1 MEQRE
6 QAPQEA
12 QDEQKRP
19 KAQGQEAAAAS
30 PGEAT
35 NHHPGGK
42 DALGTK
48 ENLLAPFYD
57 QMVEVA
63 NELAPQFTPLGL
75 HFRPEILLATAM
87 QEAANKDPLTNR
99 SFDNGLGIMQITPY
113 KGKLDPAVAKAI
125 NWDNSRDIEFNVQH
139 SNWRN
144 AKANLTAGAQTMLGK
159 ARSIKGGVSKT
170 WEQMDEPHR
179 WRAVLYAYNA
189 GEGSAISALRRGGP
203 NAAMISTFKDKSGK
217 TVSHDYTAEI
227 KAKMDYVD
235 GHDPFAAGGKE
246 PAQPEPGHDTKP
258 EDEPHEDKPQ
268 APAATSG
275 IQQSVGRGGVNQK
288 HDVIAVQTRLKER
301 GVDPQGVD
309 GDVGPHTIHAIETF
323 QATFLPHP
331 DGLISNNQTTE
342 KHLFGESGKI
352 SATPPAKD
360 KGKQETAPAGSKDA
374 GAAKDEQPDKH
385 TGETKETQHPQY
397 EAIAKNF
404 NTPIPGSTLTW
415 HDALYLPQWGR
426 HAQPSDVTN
435 ASMDTVLANIEKQAA
450 ALQKV
455 SDHFGKA
462 IHVHCWLRPPKYNA
476 QIGGAG
482 NSAHLR
488 GTATDFHMSGITAE
502 AVRRDLKAHPG
513 IYSGAGENNVSW
525 VHIDLEHHAWF
536 NP

>member
-12 QDEQKRP
+12 QDEQTRP
-19 KAQGQEAAAAS
+19 KAQSHDEAGAAAS
-30 PGEAT
+30 PGTAT

-63 NELAPQFTPLGL
+63 SELAPQFTPLGL

-87 QEAANKDPLTNR
+87 QEAANKDPLTTR

-125 NWDNSRDIEFNVQH
+125 HWDNSQGIEYNVQH

-159 ARSIKGGVSKT
+159 ARAIKGGVSKT
-170 WEQMDEPHR
+170 WDQMDEPHR

-203 NAAMISTFKDKSGK
+203 NAAMISTFTDNSGK

-227 KAKMDYVD
+227 KAKLDYVD

-246 PAQPEPGHDTKP
+246 PDPNPATDTK
-258 EDEPHEDKPQ
+258 DPH
-268 APAATSG
+268 PAATSG
-275 IQQSVGRGGVNQK
+275 IKQSVGRGGVNQRA
-288 HDVIAVQTRLKER
+288 DVIAVQTRLEER
-301 GVDPQGVD
+301 GVDPQGID
-309 GDVGPHTIHAIETF
+309 GEVGPHTIHAIETF
-323 QATFLPHP
+323 QASFLPHP

-352 SATPPAKD
+352 SATPPAKVKD
-360 KGKQETAPAGSKDA
+360 EASPAGSKDA
-374 GAAKDEQPDKH
+374 GSAKDEPQDKH
-385 TGETKETQHPQY
+385 TSEAKEIQHPQY

-415 HDALYLPQWGR
+415 HDALYLPSWGR
-426 HAQPSDVTN
+426 HAKPSDVTN
-435 ASMDTVLANIEKQAA
+435 TSMDTVLSNIEKQAA

-462 IHVHCWLRPPKYNA
+462 IHVHSWLRPPKYNA

-488 GTATDFHMSGITAE
+488 GTATDFDMPGLTAE
-502 AVRRDLKAHPG
+502 AVRKELKSHPS
-513 IYSGAGENNVSW
+513 IYPGTGENNVSW